1 MNKDNK
7 SPEAKSKKGS
17 ESTPESAKL
26 PFYKNDNFII
36 ACEFAAIIILVLAI
50 VFVLVGRNGGTD
62 NSGNSGGISDGSN
75 SGSTG
80 DSSVKKTQYKAT
92 SFAFFDTI
100 TYIYGYEAEEQ
111 EFANMNRE
119 IQALLGEYHKLFDIY
134 NEYDGM
140 VNLCTLNK
148 AVDGQHQKLKVD
160 RKIIDMLLY
169 AKEMYSLTD
178 GKMNVA
184 MGSVLSIWHDYRT
197 AGIDEPWNAE
207 LPPMDALTEAAKH
220 TDINNVIID
229 EESSTVWL
237 ADPQMKLDVG
247 AFAKGYA
254 VEMVARMIEEKGKTS
269 YTLNVGGN
277 IRTIGVKG
285 NGDKWKTG
293 IENPNDTSENIEIVE
308 LEDQAIVTSGSYQRY
323 YYVDGKNYH
332 HIIDPDTL
340 MPAEKGFLSVS
351 VICKDS
357 GMGDGLSTALFCMS
371 LEEGQALVNSIDGVE
386 AMWVSYDET
395 KYYSNGFDQFIV
407 K

>member
-36 ACEFAAIIILVLAI
+36 ACEFAAIIILVLVI

-100 TYIYGYEAEEQ
+100 TYIYGYEAGEQ

-160 RKIIDMLLY
+160 RKIIDMLIY
-169 AKEMYSLTD
+169 AKEMYALTD

-220 TDINNVIID
+220 TDINNIIID
-229 EESSTVWL
+229 EENSTVWL